1 MIGAGHAVDLVIL
14 VADKDMQQSL
24 EGLLLRNQALG
35 IRSISTRIFSHPKK
49 DPGVFNEAHLFLR
62 AFLRSAGHCLVMF
75 DHEGCGA
82 RAETRDAI
90 ENTIEG
96 RLAQNGWQD
105 RSAAIVLD
113 PELEAWVWSDSPHV
127 DSVLGW
133 PCRGKNLRDWLL
145 DRGFLEPGNSKPIRP
160 KEAVEAALRYSRRRR
175 SSALYRELAEKGRFS
190 RCNDASFVKFLST
203 LRSWFPAGERLE
215 TLL

>member
-1 MIGAGHAVDLVIL
+1 MIPAGNAIDLVIL

-24 EGLLLRNQALG
+24 EGLLQRDKSLG

-62 AFLRSAGHCLVMF
+62 AFHKSAGHCLVML

-82 RAETRDAI
+82 RAGARDAI
-90 ENTIEG
+90 ETTIET
-96 RLAQNGWQD
+96 RLARNGWQN

-127 DSVLGW
+127 DSILGW
-133 PCRGKNLRDWLL
+133 PCGDTNLRDWLI
-145 DRGFLEPGNSKPIRP
+145 DQGFLEPGSPKPIRP
-160 KEAVEAALRYSRRRR
+160 KEAVEAALRYARRRR
-175 SSALYRELAEKGRFS
+175 SSALYRELAEKVRFS
-190 RCNDASFVKFLST
+190 HCHDASFVKFLST
-203 LRSWFPAGERLE
+203 LRSWFPAGQRLE
-215 TLL
+215 THK